1 MKEYFKCKVRYDK
14 TQEDG
19 SVKKVTEEYLVD
31 AMSFTEAE
39 ERITREMGLLTS
51 GDFLVVDISR
61 YNVQELI
68 IDYPGNFFYRFKV
81 DFITLD
87 EKSGKEK
94 KRPNYLL
101 VQAADIDDARD
112 QVVKAMKESISD
124 YSISK
129 IEETKIIEVFIYNA
143 KN

>member
-1 MKEYFKCKVRYDK
+1 MKELNKELLERY
-14 TQEDG
+14 
-19 SVKKVTEEYLVD
+19 SVL
-31 AMSFTEAE
+31 
-39 ERITREMGLLTS
+39 
-51 GDFLVVDISR
+51 LVVDISR

-101 VQAADIDDARD
+101 VQATDIDDARD

-129 IEETKIIEVFIYNA
+129 IEETKIIEVFTCNA